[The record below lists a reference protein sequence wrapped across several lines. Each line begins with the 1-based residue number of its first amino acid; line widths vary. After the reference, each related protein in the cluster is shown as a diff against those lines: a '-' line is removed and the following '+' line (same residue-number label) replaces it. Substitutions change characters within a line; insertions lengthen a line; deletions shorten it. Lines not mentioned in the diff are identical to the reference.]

1 MYLQN
6 LVKRTST
13 ALSFS
18 MLSMVAFA
26 QDIQVKGTIFDNTGE
41 PVIGANVLVDGTT
54 NGVISDIDGN
64 FILSNVPSDGKLKVS
79 FIGYESQ
86 VINVSNQSVI
96 NVTLKDNTQ
105 LIDEV
110 VVVGYGTMRK
120 KDLTGSV
127 VQINPSKIADQN
139 PVSVQ
144 DILRGTPGLQIGYDA
159 SAKGSGASIQL
170 RGQNSLYTD
179 GGHNSP
185 LIILD
190 GMAFFGE
197 LSEINPDDVAQIDVL
212 KDASS
217 AAIYGAK
224 AASGVL
230 IITTKKGKKGKPV
243 INVSANIGVN
253 QKSAYRDVFDAD
265 GYMQYREDWYK
276 ATTYGY
282 DENGNWGYYGVNSG
296 TPAGY
301 YDRYDNLSKYGI
313 TQEQWGAMGGYTLES
328 GESYKSLYARRLR
341 LNEAQ
346 NVYNNYLAGNTYD
359 WADATFRT
367 GLNQDYNASISG
379 ATDNVNYYV
388 SLGYLNNEGAV
399 QGNDYSTFR
408 SNMKLNAKVTDWF
421 EIGANV
427 NFQDRSDGDIQVS
440 LGSNYWDNNMLR
452 NSPYAPITDEAGNYT
467 QYPMNGNPT
476 NGGYNYWFDRQ
487 YYDLERG
494 YTVLNTIFNAKLTL
508 PLGITYQFN
517 IAPRY
522 QWYHD
527 RYFMSADLPN
537 SNPASRGVNRNS
549 SKNFDW
555 SLNNTI
561 TWDRTFSDIHRFTVT
576 LVQEAEEQRYW
587 SDNISARN
595 LDPTDALG
603 LHYITSANKEQSSFS
618 SYDSHSTAAAYLGR
632 LFYSYDDRYM
642 FTGTLRRDGYSA
654 FGSNNP
660 WANFWS
666 AGLSWV
672 FTNEKGVD
680 ISWLDL
686 GKLRA
691 SYGTNG
697 NRSLSDTYLSLSNLA
712 NGGAM
717 VYYNNGSS
725 AIINSLA
732 MSRLGNPN
740 LAWEKTTAYNIGLD
754 FGLFNQRLMGS
765 VEYYFKKTH
774 DMIMA
779 QRLPSFTGFNSIT
792 TNLGEVQNSGF
803 ELSLTSSNIRTSNFE
818 WNTTVGLSY
827 NKNRINHLYYD
838 FDENGIERD
847 DTSNGWY
854 IGKPIGEIWCWEVD
868 GIWHTHEAGQAAL
881 VNQKP
886 GDPKVVNHCTDD
898 DIILEDGTRVPV
910 YNDNDKVYQGT
921 TAPPVYWNMR
931 NDFTL
936 FKNFSFSFSL
946 YSFMGHKSLANYYL
960 NQDNGGS
967 MVTNAFNVFKKD
979 YWTPENPTNDYGRL
993 DAQGPTGCT
1002 GVSKVYKRNFVRL
1015 DNISLGYT
1023 LPQKWT
1029 RQFSIDKARFTAGI
1043 NNVCTI
1049 SGWEYGD
1056 PETGGLA
1063 TRTYNFGINIT
1074 L

>member
-86 VINVSNQSVI
+86 IINVSNQSVI

-105 LIDEV
+105 LIEEV

-421 EIGANV
+421 EIGANE
-427 NFQDRSDGDIQVS
+427 I
-440 LGSNYWDNNMLR
+440 
-452 NSPYAPITDEAGNYT
+452 
-467 QYPMNGNPT
+467 
-476 NGGYNYWFDRQ
+476 
-487 YYDLERG
+487 
-494 YTVLNTIFNAKLTL
+494 
-508 PLGITYQFN
+508 
-517 IAPRY
+517 
-522 QWYHD
+522 
-527 RYFMSADLPN
+527 
-537 SNPASRGVNRNS
+537 
-549 SKNFDW
+549 
-555 SLNNTI
+555 
-561 TWDRTFSDIHRFTVT
+561 
-576 LVQEAEEQRYW
+576 
-587 SDNISARN
+587 
-595 LDPTDALG
+595 
-603 LHYITSANKEQSSFS
+603 
-618 SYDSHSTAAAYLGR
+618 GR
-632 LFYSYDDRYM
+632 
-642 FTGTLRRDGYSA
+642 A
-654 FGSNNP
+654 H
-660 WANFWS
+660 
-666 AGLSWV
+666 V
-672 FTNEKGVD
+672 
-680 ISWLDL
+680 
-686 GKLRA
+686 
-691 SYGTNG
+691 
-697 NRSLSDTYLSLSNLA
+697 
-712 NGGAM
+712 
-717 VYYNNGSS
+717 
-725 AIINSLA
+725 
-732 MSRLGNPN
+732 
-740 LAWEKTTAYNIGLD
+740 
-754 FGLFNQRLMGS
+754 
-765 VEYYFKKTH
+765 
-774 DMIMA
+774 
-779 QRLPSFTGFNSIT
+779 
-792 TNLGEVQNSGF
+792 
-803 ELSLTSSNIRTSNFE
+803 
-818 WNTTVGLSY
+818 
-827 NKNRINHLYYD
+827 
-838 FDENGIERD
+838 
-847 DTSNGWY
+847 
-854 IGKPIGEIWCWEVD
+854 
-868 GIWHTHEAGQAAL
+868 
-881 VNQKP
+881 
-886 GDPKVVNHCTDD
+886 
-898 DIILEDGTRVPV
+898 
-910 YNDNDKVYQGT
+910 
-921 TAPPVYWNMR
+921 
-931 NDFTL
+931 
-936 FKNFSFSFSL
+936 
-946 YSFMGHKSLANYYL
+946 
-960 NQDNGGS
+960 
-967 MVTNAFNVFKKD
+967 
-979 YWTPENPTNDYGRL
+979 
-993 DAQGPTGCT
+993 
-1002 GVSKVYKRNFVRL
+1002 
-1015 DNISLGYT
+1015 
-1023 LPQKWT
+1023 
-1029 RQFSIDKARFTAGI
+1029 
-1043 NNVCTI
+1043 
-1049 SGWEYGD
+1049 
-1056 PETGGLA
+1056 
-1063 TRTYNFGINIT
+1063 
-1074 L
+1074 